1 MNPEVALNTGLL
13 TRMKPFNG
21 RGSSWSGALGV
32 WEKSN
37 IFVAFPFYDF
47 GHNLEPPWS
56 PILHIGVL
64 VNRAHCLPR
73 IRAFKELFDTLF
85 TNRCLKQVQNAG
97 RRSNSEFYMS

>member
-13 TRMKPFNG
+13 TRLKPFNG

-47 GHNLEPPWS
+47 GHNLEPPCSGLRFCILVFWS
-56 PILHIGVL
+56 IEPIARLEFVQIQG
-64 VNRAHCLPR
+64 
-73 IRAFKELFDTLF
+73 TL
-85 TNRCLKQVQNAG
+85 
-97 RRSNSEFYMS
+97 